1 MSEVIDV
8 SINHVNEQDKVPEN
22 IQEIMSENSSNL
34 AVIDELVKD
43 ADNKVNDNND
53 NKDNNDNNDK
63 LSVTS
68 VDVLLE
74 NTILDLLKTYL
85 RNEEGNFKVDLN
97 INDEVIRVI
106 HHIIDFYPDMFTNI
120 EKSVVDIVKDGKIN
134 GNDIPHLLV
143 IVKELYRLMYSSKKI
158 KMNAKKCID
167 ITASVL
173 KCVVHIL
180 VLERKIHIEE
190 DKQEE
195 FLSQINVLIDSCVDL
210 LGYAKT
216 INKNCFSCFNC

>member
-8 SINHVNEQDKVPEN
+8 SINHVNDQDKVPEN

-34 AVIDELVKD
+34 DVVDELVKD

-53 NKDNNDNNDK
+53 NNDQ

-158 KMNAKKCID
+158 KMNAKKYID

-173 KCVVHIL
+173 KCVIHIL
-180 VLERKIHIEE
+180 VLERKIHIEQ

-195 FLSQINVLIDSCVDL
+195 FLNQINILIDSCVDL

-216 INKNCFSCFNC
+216 INKNCFSCFSC

>member
-1 MSEVIDV
+1 MSEVIDT

-43 ADNKVNDNND
+43 VDNNLND
-53 NKDNNDNNDK
+53 NKDNNDNNEQ

-74 NTILDLLKTYL
+74 NTIVDLLKTYL

-106 HHIIDFYPDMFTNI
+106 YHIIDFYPDMFTNI
-120 EKSVVDIVKDGKIN
+120 
-134 GNDIPHLLV
+134 
-143 IVKELYRLMYSSKKI
+143 
-158 KMNAKKCID
+158 
-167 ITASVL
+167 
-173 KCVVHIL
+173 
-180 VLERKIHIEE
+180 
-190 DKQEE
+190 
-195 FLSQINVLIDSCVDL
+195 
-210 LGYAKT
+210 
-216 INKNCFSCFNC
+216 

>member
-34 AVIDELVKD
+34 AVVDEFVKD
-43 ADNKVNDNND
+43 ADNKVNDN
-53 NKDNNDNNDK
+53 KDNNDNNDQ

-173 KCVVHIL
+173 KCVIHIL

-216 INKNCFSCFNC
+216 INKNCFSCFKC